1 MVTFDLL
8 MKCDS
13 CQEKATVFYTQVMG
27 GKLKKFVLCEACA
40 QKKGIT
46 SVDGLLMGGELLG
59 DSPPQTQISDSV
71 AELNQE
77 DCSTCGFTLEDF
89 RKVGRLGC
97 PDCYQTF
104 SREIMDRLPSMH
116 KGGVHKGY
124 LPEGLAKKQA
134 LESELAS
141 LVSKLESAIAE
152 ERFEDAAKVRDRISL
167 IEQKERGPVEP

>member
-1 MVTFDLL
+1 

-13 CQEKATVFYTQVMG
+13 CEEKATVFYTQVIE

-46 SVDGLLMGGELLG
+46 NVDDLLMGSDLLAN
-59 DSPPQTQISDSV
+59 SPPETKIQNIV

-77 DCSTCGFTLEDF
+77 DCSACGFSLDDF

-97 PDCYQTF
+97 PDCYQVF
-104 SREIMDRLPSMH
+104 SREIVERLPSMH

-124 LPEGLAKKQA
+124 LPEGIAIKQA
-134 LESELAS
+134 LKSELAS
-141 LVSKLESAIAE
+141 LAEKLESAIE
-152 ERFEDAAKVRDRISL
+152 DERFEEAAKLRDQISK
-167 IEQKERGPVEP
+167 IGKEKGVVEL